1 VSAAGFDRGLPSF
14 FVAERRQIRLREG
27 YLKYLLLDSA
37 ASIERGMNGDSLLVK
52 IHFFV
57 GESGSFRNLDLSC
70 SRFFASSDDVG
81 AASIRVFEGVFRLV
95 IRV

>member
-1 VSAAGFDRGLPSF
+1 MLKDDRSDC
-14 FVAERRQIRLREG
+14 EG
-27 YLKYLLLDSA
+27 HLKYLLLDNA
-37 ASIERGMNGDSLLVK
+37 APIERGMNGDSLLVK

-70 SRFFASSDDVG
+70 SRFFASLDYVG
-81 AASIRVFEGVFRLV
+81 AASIRVLKGFFRLV

>member
-1 VSAAGFDRGLPSF
+1 MSGAGFDRALPSF
-14 FVAERRQIRLREG
+14 FVGERRPIRVREG
-27 YLKYLLLDSA
+27 YLKYLLLDNA
-37 ASIERGMNGDSLLVK
+37 IYQRGKNGDSLLVK

-57 GESGSFRNLDLSC
+57 GESGSIRNLDLSC
-70 SRFFASSDDVG
+70 SRFFASLDDVG

>member
-1 VSAAGFDRGLPSF
+1 LIGAYRPFLLLKDDRSDC
-14 FVAERRQIRLREG
+14 EG
-27 YLKYLLLDSA
+27 YLKYLLLDNA
-37 ASIERGMNGDSLLVK
+37 ASIERGMNGDSLLLK

-81 AASIRVFEGVFRLV
+81 AASIRVFEGVLDW
-95 IRV
+95 